1 MKILLSN
8 NQKTLGFVMPTE
20 ETVTEIGLFDS
31 SLVEAQLAALDSFR
45 VLSDGDEHNK
55 IVRIAYLTNKA
66 GAKCLAMRPEK
77 ADGEAWV
84 VLAPRV
90 EVD

>member
-8 NQKTLGFVMPTE
+8 PDKTLGLVLPE
-20 ETVTEIGLFDS
+20 SNPIQDIGLFDPA
-31 SLVEAQLAALDSFR
+31 LIEAQIAALGAFNVFTANTGTR
-45 VLSDGDEHNK
+45 VVHLAIINK
-55 IVRIAYLTNKA
+55 GN
-66 GAKCLAMRPEK
+66 AKCLAMRPDG

-90 EVD
+90 EEQ